1 MRPRIFVTAREW
13 RDWLAVHHGSETE
26 MLVGFRKI
34 ASGLP
39 SMRWPES
46 VDEALCFGWID
57 GVRKSIDES
66 TYCIRFSPRKPG
78 SIWSRVNIAKAEALI
93 AAGKMTPAG
102 LEKYRDRSA
111 KRSVVYSFEQGAV
124 EMNPKMRKAFRVHR
138 RAEKFFL
145 VQAPSYQKRMVWWII
160 SARRAATFEGRLARL
175 IAASDRGERL

>member
-1 MRPRIFVTAREW
+1 
-13 RDWLAVHHGSETE
+13 
-26 MLVGFRKI
+26 
-34 ASGLP
+34 
-39 SMRWPES
+39 
-46 VDEALCFGWID
+46 
-57 GVRKSIDES
+57 
-66 TYCIRFSPRKPG
+66 
-78 SIWSRVNIAKAEALI
+78 
-93 AAGKMTPAG
+93 MTPAG

-160 SARRAATFEGRLARL
+160 SACRAATFEGRLARL